1 MQNFLYVSQDQINK
15 NLIIILWNYEQGY
28 FLILMT
34 EEAGY
39 DDLCDVGSMGTP
51 CAHTHHTLY

>member
-1 MQNFLYVSQDQINK
+1 MNK
-15 NLIIILWNYEQGY
+15 GI

-34 EEAGY
+34 EEAGD
-39 DDLCDVGSMGTP
+39 DDLCDVGRMGTP